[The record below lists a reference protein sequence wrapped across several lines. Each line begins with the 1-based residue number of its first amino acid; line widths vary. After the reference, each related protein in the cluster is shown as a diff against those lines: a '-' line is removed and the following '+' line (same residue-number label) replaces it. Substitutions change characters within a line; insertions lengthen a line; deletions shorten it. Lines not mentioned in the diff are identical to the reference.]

1 MVAGTPGRV
10 GDALTENGL
19 TQEQVHTVLRA
30 EELTHWSW
38 FESGAPSADEA
49 GIRRDGD
56 GWVVYSTDERAAEA
70 YRRRYDEEAPALADF
85 LQKARANTAYFRRA
99 AERSRARAEEVLR
112 KRAESGG

>member
-1 MVAGTPGRV
+1 MT
-10 GDALTENGL
+10 DDELTER
-19 TQEQVHTVLRA
+19 QVHSLLGA

-70 YRRRYDEEAPALADF
+70 YRRRFDEEAPALADF
-85 LQKARANTAYFRRA
+85 LQKARANTAHFRRL
-99 AERSRARAEEVLR
+99 AERSRIRAEEVLR
-112 KRAESGG
+112 KRDGSDD